1 MQYLPT
7 SKNNYLAFHGLTGYL
22 WCNNYSPLAMAEKL
36 NISESEWSAISEI
49 SETFQTS
56 YSERCNA
63 TDYFKANIKS
73 EKDFC
78 DFWEQIKAGKSDFE
92 FANTHHSQIFIGRAI

>member
-1 MQYLPT
+1 MSYLPT
-7 SKNNYLAFHGLTGYL
+7 SKNNYLAFHGLAGYL
-22 WCNNYSPLAMAEKL
+22 WCNNYSTVKMAKKL
-36 NISESEWSAISEI
+36 QLSESEWNAISEI

-73 EKDFC
+73 EKAFW

-92 FANTHHSQIFIGRAI
+92 FSNDHHSPIFIGRAI

>member
-1 MQYLPT
+1 MSYLPT
-7 SKNNYLAFHGLTGYL
+7 SKGNYLAFHGLTGYL
-22 WCNNYSPLAMAEKL
+22 WCNNYSTLAMAEKL
-36 NISESEWSAISEI
+36 QLSESDWNAISEK

-63 TDYFKANIKS
+63 TDFFKAKIES
-73 EKDFC
+73 ETDFW